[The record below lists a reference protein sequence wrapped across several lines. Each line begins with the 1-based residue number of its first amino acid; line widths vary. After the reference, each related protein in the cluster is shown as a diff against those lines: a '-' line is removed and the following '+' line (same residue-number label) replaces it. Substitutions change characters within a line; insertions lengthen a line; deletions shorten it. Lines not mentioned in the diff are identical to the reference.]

1 MASAASSMW
10 VGYMRISQSDLELG
24 SKIGNDKRSNVYNAV
39 WKTQGNLR
47 VAAKQ
52 INFFFDREVSG
63 LGFFRSVQLIR

>member
-1 MASAASSMW
+1 MASAASSTW

-24 SKIGNDKRSNVYNAV
+24 SKIGNDKQSSVFNAV

-52 INFFFDREVSG
+52 IKFFFDREVSG
-63 LGFFRSVQLIR
+63 LGCFRSVELIR